1 MHAASNCDAVHT
13 VEDCS
18 VLFVDGGSVGRPVMT
33 RQSIADTVSILMIA
47 MLVALILVMVS
58 VGLNGSF

>member
-1 MHAASNCDAVHT
+1 
-13 VEDCS
+13 
-18 VLFVDGGSVGRPVMT
+18 MT